1 MELRS
6 PIRLYWDISPLPR
19 MAPDYGRISA
29 QVAVSRVL
37 SLNLTDLG
45 PSLSTAT
52 LLVLRGLSLPQLSLT
67 VSAKALQLA
76 LALPEAGKAQKLLV
90 DCAHAG
96 EVEEA
101 GTALLARS
109 DKPGGISFRVCRENL
124 ADLPT
129 VTAWCERH
137 RVELVLPM
145 ERLVTGEEPLCLD
158 QQEQAE
164 LSGRLAA
171 ACSPEALSVTIHDP
185 FLWRIFHPRV
195 PFPDGVCQAANTMLY
210 VDPLGDVYPC
220 PTMPVRLGSL
230 LTQSWREIV
239 ASGEKQE
246 VRRRILSLPEACSG
260 CVRQADC
267 RGGCRGRGYAGRK
280 EWDDVDPGCGET
292 PGGE

>member
-6 PIRLYWDISPLPR
+6 PIRLYWDISPQPR
-19 MAPDYGRISA
+19 VAPDYGRISA

-37 SLNLTDLG
+37 SLNLADLG
-45 PSLSTAT
+45 PSLNHAT
-52 LLVLRGLSLPQLSLT
+52 LLVLRDLSLPQLSLT
-67 VSAKALQLA
+67 VSAAALQQA
-76 LALPEAGKAQKLLV
+76 LVLPEMEKVQKLLV

-96 EVEEA
+96 EVEVA
-101 GTALLARS
+101 GIALLARS
-109 DKPGGISFRVCRENL
+109 DKPGGISFRVSRGNL

-129 VTAWCERH
+129 VAAWCERH

-145 ERLVTGEEPLCLD
+145 ERLVTGEESLCLD
-158 QQEQAE
+158 RQEQAE

-171 ACSPEALSVTIHDP
+171 ACSLEALSVTIHDP

-230 LTQSWREIV
+230 LKQSWHEIV
-239 ASGEKQE
+239 ASGDKQE
-246 VRRRILSLPEACSG
+246 VRRRILALPAACSG
-260 CVRQADC
+260 CGRQADC
-267 RGGCRGRGYAGRK
+267 RGGCRGRGYAGCK
-280 EWDDVDPGCGET
+280 EWDDADPGCGET
-292 PGGE
+292 PGAE

>member
-6 PIRLYWDISPLPR
+6 PIRLYWDISPVPR
-19 MAPDYGRISA
+19 VAPDYGRISA

-45 PSLSTAT
+45 PSLSPAT
-52 LLVLRGLSLPQLSLT
+52 PLVLRDLCLPQLSLT
-67 VSAKALQLA
+67 VSAKALQQVF
-76 LALPEAGKAQKLLV
+76 ALPEAGKVQKLLV
-90 DCAHAG
+90 DCSHAG
-96 EVEEA
+96 EVEEV

-109 DKPGGISFRVCRENL
+109 DRPVGISFRVRRENL

-129 VTAWCERH
+129 VAAWCEGH

-145 ERLVTGEEPLCLD
+145 ERLVTGEAPLCLD
-158 QQEQAE
+158 RQEQAE

-171 ACSPEALSVTIHDP
+171 ACSLEALSVTIHDP

-230 LTQSWREIV
+230 VEQSWREIV
-239 ASGEKQE
+239 ASMEKQE
-246 VRRRILSLPEACSG
+246 VRRRILTLPTACSG
-260 CVRQADC
+260 CGRQADC
-267 RGGCRGRGYAGRK
+267 RGGCRGRGSAGRK
-280 EWDDVDPGCGET
+280 EWDDADPGCGEIL
-292 PGGE
+292 GAE